1 MANRSITTKIN
12 VSCFI
17 NYIAQPSLPTAIQIT
32 CSYVKQSRIKQG
44 KDPCGVNI
52 HCTFLFL
59 LRERLAALNQCAGRF
74 VLGEF
79 VRELIWLYLIHA
91 CFLR

>member
-1 MANRSITTKIN
+1 MTTKTN

-17 NYIAQPSLPTAIQIT
+17 NYIAQPSLSTTIQIT
-32 CSYVKQSRIKQG
+32 CSYVKQSRTEQG
-44 KDPCGVNI
+44 KGPCGVNV
-52 HCTFLFL
+52 HCNLFFLP
-59 LRERLAALNQCAGRF
+59 REKLAALNQCAGRF

-91 CFLR
+91 YFVR